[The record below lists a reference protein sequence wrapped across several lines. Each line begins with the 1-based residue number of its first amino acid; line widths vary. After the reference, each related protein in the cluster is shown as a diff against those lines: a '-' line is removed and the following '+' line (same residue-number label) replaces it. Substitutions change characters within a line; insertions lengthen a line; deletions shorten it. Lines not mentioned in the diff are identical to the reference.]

1 MCRTLHP
8 GDIGV
13 FAFDNAT
20 SHAAYAEDALIASRM
35 NIKPG
40 GKGKFKDGLMPDGS
54 VQSMHLPNGQPKGIK
69 MILEERGLWPQNQLK
84 RICDNCKKNSP
95 VSDNCCAVRVLSLQ
109 PDFLAQK
116 PLVKEVIE
124 SRGHKVIFYPK
135 FHCELNFIEMF
146 WGAAKRYARNNCD
159 YSFKA
164 LEKIVPEALNS
175 VSLEQIRRY
184 ARRSWRFMDAYRK
197 GLTGIAALYTV
208 KQYRSHRRIP
218 ENVIDYVNS

>member
-1 MCRTLHP
+1 
-8 GDIGV
+8 
-13 FAFDNAT
+13 
-20 SHAAYAEDALIASRM
+20 M
-35 NIKPG
+35 NLKPG
-40 GKGKFKDGLMPDGS
+40 GKGKFKDGLMPDGI
-54 VQSMHLPNGQPKGIK
+54 VQSMHLSDGQPKGIK
-69 MILEERGLWPQNQLK
+69 LVLEERGLWPQNQLK
-84 RICDNCKKNSP
+84 RICDDCKKHSP
-95 VSDNCCAVRVLSLQ
+95 ILDNCCAVHVLSLQ

-116 PLVKEVIE
+116 PLIREVIE
-124 SRGHKVIFYPK
+124 NRGHKVIFYPK

-159 YSFKA
+159 YSFKS

-197 GLTGIAALYTV
+197 GLTGIAALYAV